1 MVELDTRVTNLT
13 TTNLNYK
20 VMEAKDLMIGCLY
33 RVKKDVC
40 LPKGTIVIIREIDA
54 DNRFP
59 ERHLVGSATCFPLNS
74 EDGFTYGVWTEYL
87 EPIPLT
93 PEIFEKMGFKRDPL
107 WHHCD
112 KDLDNYSISV
122 QLGYANRIEY
132 IEIKEKSKDDFV
144 PSKRTKLYLTHIK
157 YVHELQRALRL
168 CRIEKEI
175 IL

>member
-1 MVELDTRVTNLT
+1 MKANELSC
-13 TTNLNYK
+13 
-20 VMEAKDLMIGCLY
+20 KDLMVGDLVSY
-33 RVKKDVC
+33 H
-40 LPKGTIVIIREIDA
+40 GIVNKVAPADFCQEKWLKEIK
-54 DNRFP
+54 
-59 ERHLVGSATCFPLNS
+59 
-74 EDGFTYGVWTEYL
+74 
-87 EPIPLT
+87 PIPLT
-93 PEIFEKMGFKRDPL
+93 PEILEKMGFKRDPL

-132 IEIKEKSKDDFV
+132 IEIKEKSKDNFV

-168 CRIEKEI
+168 CRIKKEI

>member
-1 MVELDTRVTNLT
+1 
-13 TTNLNYK
+13 
-20 VMEAKDLMIGCLY
+20 MEAKDLMIGDLF
-33 RVKKDVC
+33 RVKKDVS
-40 LPKGTIVIIREIDA
+40 LSNGTIVVIRGIDA
-54 DNRFP
+54 ENRFQ
-59 ERHLVGSATCFPLNS
+59 ERNLTGSATCLPVNNRY
-74 EDGFTYGVWTEYL
+74 GFTSGVWVEYL
-87 EPIPLT
+87 EPIPLA
-93 PEIFEKMGFKRDPL
+93 PEILEKMGFKRDPL

-144 PSKRTKLYLTHIK
+144 PSKKTKLYLTHIK

>member
-1 MVELDTRVTNLT
+1 MKANELMV
-13 TTNLNYK
+13 
-20 VMEAKDLMIGCLY
+20 GCLY
-33 RVKKDVC
+33 RVKEDVC
-40 LPKGTIVIIREIDA
+40 LPKGTIVIIRGIDA

-59 ERHLVGSATCFPLNS
+59 DRHLIGSATCSPVNS

-87 EPIPLT
+87 EPIPIS
-93 PEIFEKMGFKRDPL
+93 PEILEQKGFKRDPL

-112 KDLDNYSISV
+112 KDFDNYSISV

-144 PSKRTKLYLTHIK
+144 PSKRTKLYFTHIK
-157 YVHELQRALRL
+157 YVHQLQQIMRL
-168 CRIEKEI
+168 LGIEKEI

>member
-1 MVELDTRVTNLT
+1 
-13 TTNLNYK
+13 
-20 VMEAKDLMIGCLY
+20 MEAKDLMIDCLY

-40 LPKGTIVIIREIDA
+40 LPKGTIVIIKGIDA

-59 ERHLVGSATCFPLNS
+59 ERHLIGSATCLPVNS

-93 PEIFEKMGFKRDPL
+93 PENLEKNEFKRDPL

-132 IEIKEKSKDDFV
+132 IEIKEKCKDDFV
-144 PSKRTKLYLTHIK
+144 PSKRTKLYFTHIE
-157 YVHELQRALRL
+157 YVHQLQQAMRL
-168 CRIEKEI
+168 LGIEKEI